1 MAMLHILTKMPD
13 SSIYAQMQLAAGAQ
27 DTVLLV
33 EEAVTAALNP
43 TWNAWQ
49 YFHKRIYLLSEDLAS
64 RGLVTRAA
72 DHGLPTIDADGFVV
86 LTEQN
91 EKIVTWY

>member
-1 MAMLHILTKMPD
+1 MLHILTNTPD
-13 SSIYAQMQLAAGAQ
+13 SSAFTQMQHAVGAQ

-43 TWNAWQ
+43 TWSAWQ
-49 YFHKRIYLLSEDLAS
+49 HFHQRIYLLSEDLTS
-64 RGLVTRAA
+64 RGLANIAA
-72 DHGLPTIDADGFVV
+72 DNGLPTVDVDGFVV

-91 EKIVTWY
+91 EKTVTWY